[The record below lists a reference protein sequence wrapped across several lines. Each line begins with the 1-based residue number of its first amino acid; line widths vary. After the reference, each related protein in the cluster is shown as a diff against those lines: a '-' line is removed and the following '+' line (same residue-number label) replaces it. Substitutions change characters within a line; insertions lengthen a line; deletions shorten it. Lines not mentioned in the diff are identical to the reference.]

1 MDISIGI
8 DPGVS
13 TSGIAVLPVHNHSKL
28 ETYMTPRK
36 PTRKIGNRR
45 IEGDIDLEKISSIIM
60 DTAKT
65 ISENKGGNLIIVY
78 EDVHN
83 IHGVSSKSNFSF
95 GSRKGEIIG
104 IASAVKTVMPMIYPD
119 VNVVIHAVYST
130 TWQKSFVDYRDK
142 RIKNGKFDTKFSSIQ
157 CAMRLFPGHSFTK
170 ERGTV
175 PQDGMTDAALIA
187 LYGAGLDLSI
197 K

>member
-8 DPGVS
+8 DPGIS
-13 TSGIAVLPVHNHSKL
+13 TGGIAVLPVHDYSKL
-28 ETYMTPRK
+28 QTYMTPRL
-36 PTRKIGNRR
+36 PTKKVGNRR
-45 IEGDIDLEKISSIIM
+45 IEGDIDLEKISGIM
-60 DTAKT
+60 MDAAKT
-65 ISENKGGNLIIVY
+65 ISENNGGNLIIVY

-95 GSRKGEIIG
+95 GCRKGEIIG
-104 IASAVKTVMPMIYPD
+104 IASAIKSVMPIIYQNVD
-119 VNVVIHAVYST
+119 VVVHGVYSI

-142 RIKNGKFDTKFSSIQ
+142 RIKDGKSDTKFSSIQ
-157 CAMRLFPGHSFTK
+157 CAMRIFPEHSFTK

-187 LYGAGLDLSI
+187 LYGTKVL
-197 K
+197 